1 MSKNVNER
9 VWKRLHV
16 FLDDSMEEY
25 VKELF
30 SDCWMYGVPT
40 YWDIVIADLVTIM
53 YKRQM
58 QKDISLK
65 VAQVKTKFGGLR
77 FYIDG
82 DGDDFVYGA
91 IWKAELECAK
101 ICVNC
106 GSYGKEKLNTGRW
119 NAGCVQCPNG
129 VPNE

>member
-1 MSKNVNER
+1 MKNNTSDR

-16 FLDDSMEEY
+16 FLDDSMEEH

-30 SDCWMYGVPT
+30 SECWMYGVPT
-40 YWDIVIADLVTIM
+40 YWDIVIADLVKIM
-53 YKRQM
+53 YKRERQY
-58 QKDISLK
+58 KTILK

-82 DGDDFVYGA
+82 PSDDFIYGA

-101 ICVNC
+101 ICSNC

-119 NAGCVQCPNG
+119 NAGCVQCPKG